1 MFVVLV
7 FYLYNIKYVRWF
19 MDNGVNNWW
28 KSLGFYVVYY
38 CFQLL
43 MIIKIFEKIV
53 FFLEVMCV

>member
-1 MFVVLV
+1 MFVVFV

-43 MIIKIFEKIV
+43 MIIKIFEKIG